1 MWTTSKGEELV
12 VDLKAKE
19 KETWEE
25 KVLHLSVTFIRDEE
39 LGANVMWLSF
49 RYRRSTHVTPKSYL
63 AFIQGYKTIYKE
75 KRAEV
80 QTLANRSM

>member
-1 MWTTSKGEELV
+1 MMVWQRHVWTTSKGEELL
-12 VDLKAKE
+12 VDLKVK
-19 KETWEE
+19 KETEE
-25 KVLHLSVTFIRDEE
+25 TVLHLSVTY
-39 LGANVMWLSF
+39 NVMWLSF